1 MCKKALE
8 VNALTTAYNNN
19 PVLWD
24 INVDVPE
31 GIIMGIIGPNGAG
44 KSTFIETFGLML
56 CELGYTVAVLAIDPS
71 STVTGGSI
79 LGDKTRM
86 QNLANHANA
95 FIRPS
100 PSPFTMTPT

>member
-44 KSTFIETFGLML
+44 KSTFIK
-56 CELGYTVAVLAIDPS
+56 
-71 STVTGGSI
+71 SI
-79 LGDKTRM
+79 LGLVKTCSWKYK
-86 QNLANHANA
+86 NIWKTL
-95 FIRPS
+95 
-100 PSPFTMTPT
+100 